1 MSQVEPTGL
10 LYDIAIGEFDNLIPN
25 LCAQCITWC
34 TCQKTNFLKVKNN
47 LSKCLESANN
57 F

>member
-1 MSQVEPTGL
+1 MNQVELAGL
-10 LYDIAIGEFDNLIPN
+10 LYDIAIGEFDDLMPN

-34 TCQKTNFLKVKNN
+34 TCQKKIFLKN
-47 LSKCLESANN
+47 LSKCLESTNH